1 MLQPVPTTT
10 PRLTGGR
17 KPRRPVAVSE
27 DVHELIRLALHR
39 TPQDVAYWLHR
50 YVSQKVDE
58 ELETLATYFLSS
70 DFDDIAGAPEVKA
83 LLGRGR
89 YEGAI
94 ELAMSRLRRRTSKV
108 LRDHQRSEDDAF
120 LDSCVAD

>member
-27 DVHELIRLALHR
+27 DVHELVRLVQQR

-58 ELETLATYFLSS
+58 ELETLATFFLSN
-70 DFDDIAGAPEVKA
+70 DFGDIASSSEVKA
-83 LLGRGR
+83 LLSRGR
-89 YEGAI
+89 YDGAI
-94 ELAMSRLRRRTSKV
+94 ELALSRMRRRTSKV